1 MQCKKFFM
9 KERSNDPFV
18 VTKKSPSN
26 IAIIKYWGKHGKQLP
41 NNPSLSF
48 TLSRCY
54 TETEIKCEYCGDSVL
69 DFYFEGKENAIFRDK
84 INKFLVDNK
93 QYFGFLDGMH
103 LEISSNNSF
112 PHSSGIASSASSM
125 SALMM
130 CLLEI
135 EKTVNHDDTS
145 IDLNKASFLSR
156 LASGS
161 ASRSVYP
168 VMALWGETPS
178 VIGSSDEFAVSVEN
192 MVAPIFK
199 TYHDSIL
206 IVSSKEKSI
215 SSRFGHSLMD
225 NHPCAASRYEKA
237 RHNTEMLI
245 HALQQGDI
253 DTFIEIAESEAL
265 QLHEL
270 MHTSNPPFDL
280 MMPETMKI
288 IEAVRHYRTCCNIP
302 LCFTLDAGPNVHLLY
317 PDSVADDVVDFI
329 KKDLVKYCVD
339 NKWIDDIVG

>member
-1 MQCKKFFM
+1 MKGKF
-9 KERSNDPFV
+9 DYPFV

-41 NNPSLSF
+41 NNPSVSF

-54 TETEIKCEYCGDSVL
+54 TETKIKCEYCRENVL

-103 LEISSNNSF
+103 LEISSSNSF

-125 SALMM
+125 SALVM

-156 LASGS
+156 FASGS

-215 SSRFGHSLMD
+215 SSRVGHSLMD
-225 NHPCAASRYEKA
+225 NHPWAVSRYEKA
-237 RHNTEMLI
+237 RHNTEVLI
-245 HALQQGDI
+245 QALQQGDI